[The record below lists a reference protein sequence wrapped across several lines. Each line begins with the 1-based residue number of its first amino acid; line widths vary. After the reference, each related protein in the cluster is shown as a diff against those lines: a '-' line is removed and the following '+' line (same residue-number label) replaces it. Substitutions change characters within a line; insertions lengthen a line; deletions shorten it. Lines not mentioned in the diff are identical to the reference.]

1 MKLPLL
7 FKIFAVLHVLMGL
20 LMLFGGSTLSA
31 MNGWEHSVGIVTMA
45 EHHGASLI
53 GVSILFWMLPKWMS
67 EENLK
72 QTVPA
77 ALVVQAILVIMPIYH
92 AAVGA
97 IPSDDPGTYVLIAI
111 LLVLMSLFYA
121 SSKKVDPSE

>member
-67 EENLK
+67 EEKLK

-77 ALVVQAILVIMPIYH
+77 ALIVQAILVMMPIYH

-111 LLVLMSLFYA
+111 LLVLMGLFYA

>member
-121 SSKKVDPSE
+121 SSKKVDASE

>member
-67 EENLK
+67 EEKNGIALK
-72 QTVPA
+72 TR
-77 ALVVQAILVIMPIYH
+77 
-92 AAVGA
+92 
-97 IPSDDPGTYVLIAI
+97 T
-111 LLVLMSLFYA
+111 LF
-121 SSKKVDPSE
+121 